1 MLDSGDEDQEWTE
14 ADTQR
19 ITVTN
24 INSANVD
31 ITATCDSLHMKSGAN
46 FFQFTNNVMASS
58 LIGYFNRFPL
68 GKLDN

>member
-14 ADTQR
+14 ADTQG

-24 INSANVD
+24 MKNANVD
-31 ITATCDSLHMKSGAN
+31 TTATCESLHMKSGAN

-58 LIGYFNRFPL
+58 LIGFLNRFPL